1 MLNNLTKLFI
11 YLINQFQFYFIIL
24 LTHSIEKFQGN
35 PFKVAAGDLSFS
47 VALYTI
53 TAIIAIMILMARR
66 YIGFLGKA
74 ELGGP
79 IVIRW
84 ITFAI
89 LITMWLLY
97 VLLSSLQAYGHITA
111 PF

>member
-1 MLNNLTKLFI
+1 L
-11 YLINQFQFYFIIL
+11 QF
-24 LTHSIEKFQGN
+24 KFQGEK
-35 PFKVAAGDLSFS
+35 FVVEAGDLSFS

-53 TAIIAIMILMARR
+53 TAIIAIAILMARR

-79 IVIRW
+79 AVFKW

-89 LITMWLLY
+89 LIFMWLLY
-97 VLLSSLQAYGHITA
+97 VLLSSLQAYGHIEP